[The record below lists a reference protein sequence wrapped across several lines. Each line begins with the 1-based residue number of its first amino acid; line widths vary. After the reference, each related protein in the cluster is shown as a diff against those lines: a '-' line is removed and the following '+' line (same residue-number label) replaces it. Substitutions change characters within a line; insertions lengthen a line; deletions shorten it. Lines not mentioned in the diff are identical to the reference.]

1 MDSKNNHFFNILNA
15 CKKENNIDINH
26 LTLEEIIE
34 GYEGFIQTYY
44 KSIENLK
51 NKGDKKRIKIM
62 KNQKL
67 ELDKLYR
74 FWTNPFHIFVRNCIG
89 KVGIPKQQLDKVI
102 TERGGTARLTQGTID
117 KIKGRYKKN
126 MEKELYIIDSENAI
140 AEIKKIVERIV
151 EKQEQSQEPLQVQ
164 ISTGEVSKIKN
175 DRPEVE
181 IETVERYS
189 FDTETEIRSAIE
201 QYEVSFY
208 DDKLEYRKN
217 IYGNIDLNRFY
228 TNKGYQRVIL
238 EAIEDLEIENY
249 RENTNNKYIGTF
261 ESKINNGVQTWQQ
274 EINEAEIDAIN
285 KIENLDRSCREK
297 AKSEELEESGIK

>member
-1 MDSKNNHFFNILNA
+1 MEK
-15 CKKENNIDINH
+15 
-26 LTLEEIIE
+26 IIE

-44 KSIENLK
+44 KSIENMR
-51 NKGDKKRIKIM
+51 NKGDKKRIEIM

-117 KIKGRYKKN
+117 KIKGKYKKD

-140 AEIKKIVERIV
+140 EEIKKIVEIIV
-151 EKQEQSQEPLQVQ
+151 EKQEQSQEALQIQ
-164 ISTGEVSKIKN
+164 ISTGKINEIKKDMSEVKIEKL
-175 DRPEVE
+175 
-181 IETVERYS
+181 ERYS
-189 FDTETEIRSAIE
+189 FDTETEIRSGIEKYAI
-201 QYEVSFY
+201 SFC
-208 DDKLEYRKN
+208 DDKLEYTKE
-217 IYGNIDLNRFY
+217 IYGNIDLNLFY

-285 KIENLDRSCREK
+285 KIENLDRSYREK
-297 AKSEELEESGIK
+297 AKSEELEESEIK